1 MLKKIIFF
9 ALLTLLYIPQSF
21 ASDTP
26 NKLDQERI
34 TDHQKKKQAMDELRK
49 NIEEKVK
56 KAQSAGRQN

>member
-9 ALLTLLYIPQSF
+9 ALLTLLYTPQSF
-21 ASDTP
+21 AIDAPSKP
-26 NKLDQERI
+26 NQENI
-34 TDHQKKKQAMDELRK
+34 TNHQKKKQAMDELRK

>member
-21 ASDTP
+21 ANDTP
-26 NKLDQERI
+26 NKLNQESI
-34 TDHQKKKQAMDELRK
+34 TDHQKKKQAMEELRK